1 MSRREKSSSPPRA
14 APAAAAPAAAAATPA
29 AHPNYDLYTRLLPSC
44 QLLAVLAA
52 LGQCVRIRLH
62 AVATYG
68 AVIHEFDPWFNY
80 RATKYLVDHGWDA
93 FRQWHDYESWYP
105 LGRPV
110 GTTVYPGLM
119 VTAASAFH
127 ASERLD
133 LGWSLNDICVYV
145 PAAFAVVTCLCV
157 YGIAYEVSRS
167 RAAATLS
174 CAMMAVMPAHLM
186 RSVAGGFDNEAV
198 AVPAIA
204 LVFYL
209 WLRAIKAPP
218 RFAWLYGALAGVA
231 YIYLVSAWGAYIFV
245 LNMIGV
251 HVGVVMLLMGRF
263 SWRMYWAFTLFYV
276 IGTAGALQFPV
287 VGWQPLQSL
296 EQIGPLAVFALA
308 QIVALAEAFV
318 WCTEK
323 GPEDAFAVRILFL
336 TLAALG
342 GACAVQAIVPA
353 GFFGPLSARV
363 SGLFVRHTKT
373 GNPLVDSVAEHQA
386 TPTRVYWLY
395 FHVCMYLTPVGFYL
409 LWRQVTRKDKDAAAT
424 EDSGGVDGVDGDD
437 AGDDAAALTS
447 SRIFVLLLTG
457 ISFYFSSRMIRLVL
471 LFSPAAAIS
480 SGIAGARYAGWAIKT
495 ALTAD
500 ATATPAAA
508 AAALRR
514 RHPPPHT
521 RANRKSSAAPSDDI
535 MKIVQQELDN
545 NPEMRQGAALMSL
558 VVCFLGGFAFLN
570 HSLQMAPYLSE
581 PQVIVRIPEKSPLD
595 GSSGGSVDS
604 AGRPKKIIADDFRE
618 AYWWL
623 RDNTPKN
630 SRVLAWWDYGYQ
642 LAGIAERTTLADGNT
657 WNHEHIALVGLCFVK
672 PEEESHAIVRHLAD
686 YVYIWTT
693 RHAGLYG
700 DDLAKSPHMAR
711 IAGSVFSDVN
721 ASRFRFVD
729 TDGTPS
735 EDMEASMLYS
745 LHSHGFEPDVAEPQ
759 FYEEVFTSKNS
770 MARIYKVKD
779 VSEESRQYGDTHH
792 AYPPALDGVLAR
804 VRNFGGE

>member
-1 MSRREKSSSPPRA
+1 MPAEAREGPSSGARSP
-14 APAAAAPAAAAATPA
+14 APV
-29 AHPNYDLYTRLLPSC
+29 HPNYARYTQLLPFGR
-44 QLLAVLAA
+44 LLAVVAA
-52 LGQCVRIRLH
+52 LVQCVRIRLH
-62 AVATYG
+62 AVANYG

-80 RATKYLVDHGWDA
+80 RATKYLVDHGWEA
-93 FRQWHDYESWYP
+93 FSQWYDYESWYP

-110 GTTVYPGLM
+110 GSTVYPGLM

-127 ASERLD
+127 VSERFD
-133 LGWSLNDICVYV
+133 LGWSLNDICVYI
-145 PAAFAVVTCLCV
+145 PAVFAVLTCLCV
-157 YGIAYEVSRS
+157 YGITYEVSLSRS
-167 RAAATLS
+167 AATLA
-174 CAMMAVMPAHLM
+174 CGMMAVMPAHLM

-209 WLRAIKAPP
+209 WLCAIKAPA
-218 RFAWLYGALAGVA
+218 RTAWIYGALAGVA
-231 YIYLVSAWGAYIFV
+231 YIYLVSSWGAYIFV

-263 SWRMYWAFTLFYV
+263 SWRMYLAFTMFYV

-296 EQIGPLAVFALA
+296 EQMGPLAVFGLA

-318 WCTEK
+318 RWTQK

-342 GACAVQAIVPA
+342 GACVVQALVPP

-395 FHVCMYLTPVGFYL
+395 FHVCTYLTPLGFYL
-409 LWRQVTRKDKDAAAT
+409 LWRQVTHKDEIRASEKEEDGTAAA
-424 EDSGGVDGVDGDD
+424 
-437 AGDDAAALTS
+437 AAALTS
-447 SRIFVLLLTG
+447 ARIFVLLLTG

-471 LFSPAAAIS
+471 LFSPAAAIA
-480 SGIAGARYAGWAIKT
+480 SGIAGSRYAGWAIKT
-495 ALTAD
+495 ALTVD
-500 ATATPAAA
+500 ATT
-508 AAALRR
+508 ALSVRQSQR
-514 RHPPPHT
+514 APSRT
-521 RANRKSSAAPSDDI
+521 RTTANASDSDDI
-535 MKIVQQELDN
+535 LKIAQRELDD
-545 NPEMRQGAALMSL
+545 NPEMLQGVSWMSL
-558 VVCFLGGFAFLN
+558 MVCVLGGLAFVN

-581 PQVIVRIPEKSPLD
+581 PQVIVRIPEKSST
-595 GSSGGSVDS
+595 SSEGSVDS
-604 AGRPKKIIADDFRE
+604 SGQPKKIIADDFRE

-630 SRVLAWWDYGYQ
+630 ARVLAWWDYGYQ

-657 WNHEHIALVGLCFVK
+657 WNHEHIALVGRCFVK

-721 ASRFRFVD
+721 ASGFRFLD
-729 TDGTPS
+729 KDGTPS

-745 LHSHGFEPDVAEPQ
+745 LHSHGFAPDVAEPQ

-779 VSEESRQYGDTHH
+779 VSEESREYGDTHH
-792 AYPPALDGVLAR
+792 AYPPALGPVLSR
-804 VRNFGGE
+804 MRNFGED